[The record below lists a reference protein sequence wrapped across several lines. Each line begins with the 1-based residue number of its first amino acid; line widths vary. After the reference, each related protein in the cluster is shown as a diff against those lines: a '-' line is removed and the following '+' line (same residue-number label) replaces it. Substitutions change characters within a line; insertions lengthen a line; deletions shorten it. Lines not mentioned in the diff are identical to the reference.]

1 MQVDEIERERIAA
14 REAGGV
20 ASGRYSR
27 SNLSAMEAP
36 EFSTEPAN
44 EFHSGAL
51 KWGGGGVPQL
61 LMCVPLPLCRQNNA
75 VRQCSR

>member
-51 KWGGGGVPQL
+51 KWGGGGSATAANVCATASLQ
-61 LMCVPLPLCRQNNA
+61 A
-75 VRQCSR
+75 K